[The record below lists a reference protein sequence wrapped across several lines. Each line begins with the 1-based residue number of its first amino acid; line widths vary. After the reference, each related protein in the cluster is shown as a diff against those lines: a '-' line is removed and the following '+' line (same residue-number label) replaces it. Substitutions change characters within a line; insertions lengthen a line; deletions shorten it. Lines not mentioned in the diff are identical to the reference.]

1 MITTSTP
8 HIPTYLRTLVLVVA
22 LVLVVRVSTAVA
34 AASTVRVYLPHVKV
48 NLSYTITLKGV
59 TVGRN
64 HLYLFVETG
73 KCGSSPA
80 AEFARS
86 GPTGT
91 ASGYY
96 VPTASGRFTVPMDFR
111 TSARISDH
119 ACAYLTSSSAPKN
132 SNKGVVA
139 HAFKTY
145 KVVPIEAQRAPANGK
160 AALAAEQP
168 PVCFQA
174 FPDAHSTTIGRTT
187 WYNRQRSVQDV
198 ICDGFGRNPSADFTT
213 DGVACGLFAV
223 AVGLASDHL
232 GAFVDGACSGVALA
246 AKPKDAA
253 TYIETACSWAADL
266 LAGSPEPHAKFI
278 GAVGGA
284 LCTLVPPVGNALGG
298 LLESQHELDVARDI
312 MLRGKC
318 LKYSPTHFGSPWLA
332 VDCASSDA
340 GFSTLPRVD
349 NRPAPGG
356 GPSTGSRPAPSG
368 NPNSTGGSPSLP
380 PHEFFVMNA
389 SGGVYWRSAPNWSTP
404 QAVAGDG
411 FYPGT
416 IILVSCYQSGAS
428 NVPGFADGM
437 WEQASWV
444 AGPGTG
450 HGWINDHFI
459 ANGSAINQPSP
470 GIPPCSSSPPPPPP
484 PPPPPTGTLSASN
497 NNGQMA
503 VQVTNFP
510 TGTTYFFCHAGSP
523 SEYPTGGTVTAHAS
537 VDITSPNESWASG
550 LCAGGHNTNMWIGFQ
565 GADGHDYYSNQVV
578 MEVAASPGASASV
591 SNNNGQMAVQVTN
604 FPTGTTYFFCHAGSP
619 SEYPTGGTVT
629 AHASVDITSPNESWA
644 SGLCAGG
651 HNTNMWIGFQGT
663 DGHDYYS
670 NQVTMEVAASPGAS
684 DSVFGSNGQMSLQL
698 SNFPQ
703 GTNYYFCHAG
713 SPSEYPTG
721 GSIVGHGQLSVTS
734 PNGTYGPLCSGSGN
748 AWIGVQGS
756 DGHDYY
762 SNQITL

>member
-1 MITTSTP
+1 MIKRSTP

-22 LVLVVRVSTAVA
+22 LVLVAGVGTAVA
-34 AASTVRVYLPHVKV
+34 AASTVRVYVPHVKV
-48 NLSYTITLKGV
+48 NVSYRITVKGFA
-59 TVGRN
+59 VGRK

-73 KCGSSPA
+73 NCGASPA
-80 AEFARS
+80 TEFARS

-96 VPTASGRFTVPMDFR
+96 VPTANGRFTVPMDFR
-111 TSARISDH
+111 TSVRISDH
-119 ACAYLTSSSAPKN
+119 ACAYLTNSSAPKN

-145 KVVPIEAQRAPANGK
+145 KVVRPIEAQGASANAR

-174 FPDAHSTTIGRTT
+174 FPDAHSTTIGHTT
-187 WYNRQRSVQDV
+187 WYNRQRSVQYV
-198 ICDGFGRNPSADFTT
+198 VCDGFGRNPSADFTT
-213 DGVACGLFAV
+213 DGVACGLVSV
-223 AVGLASDHL
+223 AIGRASADL

-246 AKPKDAA
+246 GAPKVAE
-253 TYIETACSWAADL
+253 TYLGIACSWAADL
-266 LAGSPEPHAKFI
+266 LEVTPAALVGVAGGMACNLAPHI
-278 GAVGGA
+278 
-284 LCTLVPPVGNALGG
+284 GNALGG
-298 LLESQHELDVARDI
+298 LLESKHELDVARDI

-356 GPSTGSRPAPSG
+356 GPSTGSGPAPGG

-404 QAVAGDG
+404 EAVAGNG

-416 IILVSCYQSGAS
+416 IILVSCYQSGAA
-428 NVPGFADGM
+428 NVPGSADGM
-437 WEQASWV
+437 WEQANWV

-459 ANGSAINQPSP
+459 ANGSGINQPSP
-470 GIPPCSSSPPPPPP
+470 GIPPCSSSPPPPP
-484 PPPPPTGTLSASN
+484 GALSASN

-503 VQVTNFP
+503 VQVTGFP
-510 TGTTYFFCHAGSP
+510 TGTTYFFCHAGNP
-523 SEYPTGGTVTAHAS
+523 SEYPTGGTVTEHGA
-537 VDITSPNESWASG
+537 VNITSSNESWASG
-550 LCAGGHNTNMWIGFQ
+550 LC
-565 GADGHDYYSNQVV
+565 S
-578 MEVAASPGASASV
+578 
-591 SNNNGQMAVQVTN
+591 
-604 FPTGTTYFFCHAGSP
+604 
-619 SEYPTGGTVT
+619 
-629 AHASVDITSPNESWA
+629 
-644 SGLCAGG
+644 GG

-670 NQVTMEVAASPGAS
+670 NQVVMEVAASPGAS
-684 DSVFGSNGQMSLQL
+684 ASVFGSNGQMSLQL

-703 GTNYYFCHAG
+703 GTNYYFCHQGA
-713 SPSEYPTG
+713 PSQYPTG
-721 GSIVGHGQLSVTS
+721 GSIIGHGQLNVTS

-748 AWIGVQGS
+748 AWIGVQGA